1 MKNTTKKKIGIRC
14 ANRSGE
20 ASAWV
25 VLIAAGLIILY
36 IIGSAVDNNRKNTCV
51 YSGCNNT
58 TQNGSLYCY
67 YHSPYR
73 NNSSKFKPSTKSTGT
88 ASSSKTTKAPTVTVK
103 SYSAKKS
110 SSYSTSN
117 DPYDV
122 YDYDDPEDFYYDHYD
137 DFDGYEDAE
146 DYFDTYR

>member
-1 MKNTTKKKIGIRC
+1 MKNSTKKKICIHC
-14 ANRSGE
+14 SNRSGQ

-36 IIGSAVDNNRKNTCV
+36 FIGSVVESHKMNTCAHFD
-51 YSGCNNT
+51 CDR
-58 TQNGSLYCY
+58 QARKGSLYCSV
-67 YHSPYR
+67 HDPYR
-73 NNSSKFKPSTKSTGT
+73 K
-88 ASSSKTTKAPTVTVK
+88 SSSKYKSTTKSKITTSAPKTTSTPTVKAK
-103 SYSAKKS
+103 SYSTKKT

>member
-1 MKNTTKKKIGIRC
+1 MKNSTERKPVCRST
-14 ANRSGE
+14 NRSGE

-36 IIGSAVDNNRKNTCV
+36 IIGSVIENKKLNTCAHFD
-51 YSGCNNT
+51 CDRQ

-67 YHSPYR
+67 YHDPYM
-73 NNSSKFKPSTKSTGT
+73 N
-88 ASSSKTTKAPTVTVK
+88 SSSKYKPSARSTGITSSPKSSKAPTVTAK
-103 SYSAKKS
+103 RYSPKKT
-110 SSYSTSN
+110 SSYSVPD

-146 DYFDTYR
+146 DYFDEYR